1 MSVHKHEDTQMK
13 PIIFEEYNFNR
24 AETQFPL
31 ITTTSSD
38 AEVTE
43 TAWRY
48 SIDIMRNDA
57 GLLQDAFIGEYLGD
71 LGFIEEYH
79 QQILQALAD
88 ENYEE
93 IGKLVEASVS
103 YLNQITVDYI
113 NEHITQMEM
122 RYE

>member
-1 MSVHKHEDTQMK
+1 MK
-13 PIIFEEYNFNR
+13 PIIFEEYNFSR

-48 SIDIMRNDA
+48 SVDIMRNDA

-79 QQILQALAD
+79 QQVQVCSTCMKHCCT
-88 ENYEE
+88 NYYQV
-93 IGKLVEASVS
+93 L
-103 YLNQITVDYI
+103 LTCNLFF
-113 NEHITQMEM
+113 
-122 RYE
+122 

>member
-13 PIIFEEYNFNR
+13 PIIFEEYNFSR

-48 SIDIMRNDA
+48 SVDIMRNDA

-79 QQILQALAD
+79 QQVLQALAD
-88 ENYEE
+88 QNYEE

-103 YLNQITVDYI
+103 YLNQITVDYN

>member
-1 MSVHKHEDTQMK
+1 MK

-38 AEVTE
+38 ADVTE

-71 LGFIEEYH
+71 LGFMEEYH
-79 QQILQALAD
+79 QQVLQALAD

-103 YLNQITVDYI
+103 YLNQIAVDYI

>member
-48 SIDIMRNDA
+48 SVDIMRNDA

-79 QQILQALAD
+79 QQVLQALAD
-88 ENYEE
+88 QNYEE

>member
-38 AEVTE
+38 SEVTE

-71 LGFIEEYH
+71 LGFMEEYH
-79 QQILQALAD
+79 QQVLQALAD

>member
-1 MSVHKHEDTQMK
+1 MK
-13 PIIFEEYNFNR
+13 PIIFEEYSFNR

-38 AEVTE
+38 SEVTE

-71 LGFIEEYH
+71 LGFMEEYH
-79 QQILQALAD
+79 QQVLQALAD

>member
-1 MSVHKHEDTQMK
+1 MSVHKHEEKQMK

-71 LGFIEEYH
+71 LGFMEEYH
-79 QQILQALAD
+79 QQVLQALAD

>member
-71 LGFIEEYH
+71 LGFMEEYH
-79 QQILQALAD
+79 QQVLQALAD

>member
-79 QQILQALAD
+79 QQVLQALAD

>member
-1 MSVHKHEDTQMK
+1 MK

-38 AEVTE
+38 TEVTE

-71 LGFIEEYH
+71 LGFMEEYH
-79 QQILQALAD
+79 QQVLQALAD

>member
-31 ITTTSSD
+31 ITTTSSNT
-38 AEVTE
+38 EVTE

-79 QQILQALAD
+79 QQVLQALAD

>member
-1 MSVHKHEDTQMK
+1 MK

-31 ITTTSSD
+31 ITITSSD

-71 LGFIEEYH
+71 LGFMEEYH
-79 QQILQALAD
+79 QQVLQALAD